1 MEFMRRRHA
10 CVKKEGLTNRQKLE
24 QEELNE
30 YIAAILTLQ
39 DSIDATGNFHVHY
52 REVMSE
58 KQREAQRAAEMRSS
72 DPRPKAQ
79 NRTRRM
85 DFKMPSD
92 DEDLEHAIASSLED
106 KAMCRTIEF
115 DNHEVDR
122 AILECLQVKHHQNLL
137 QPVSGRE
144 KEDLKRALRESKP
157 TEMEYRSRTASTSCS
172 SAETVADDVIAKSIV
187 AASHEQGMRGC
198 QWTSRLGTC

>member
-72 DPRPKAQ
+72 DPRPKAEFFSATQCKRKASCRQYEGTKSDSQ
-79 NRTRRM
+79 NG
-85 DFKMPSD
+85 
-92 DEDLEHAIASSLED
+92 
-106 KAMCRTIEF
+106 
-115 DNHEVDR
+115 
-122 AILECLQVKHHQNLL
+122 LQN
-137 QPVSGRE
+137 
-144 KEDLKRALRESKP
+144 AF
-157 TEMEYRSRTASTSCS
+157 
-172 SAETVADDVIAKSIV
+172 
-187 AASHEQGMRGC
+187 
-198 QWTSRLGTC
+198 